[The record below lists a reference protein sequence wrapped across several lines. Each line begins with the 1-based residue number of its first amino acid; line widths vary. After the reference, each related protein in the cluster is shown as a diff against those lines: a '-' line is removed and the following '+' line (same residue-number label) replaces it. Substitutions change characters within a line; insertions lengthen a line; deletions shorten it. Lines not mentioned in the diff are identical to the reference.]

1 MTIWNQ
7 QYLRKHMH
15 VYSSDRQMLGKVT
28 AIYEDSFQ
36 MKPEKMFARSSYF
49 PYEKITN
56 IQDEQIYLTLS
67 ADEARAKMWEI
78 RPNYLQHAG
87 DPTQL
92 FYDRGH
98 GIHDPFDEVSVG
110 RD

>member
-1 MTIWNQ
+1 MTTWNQ
-7 QYLRKHMH
+7 QDLRKHMH
-15 VYSSDRQMLGKVT
+15 VYSSDRQKLGKVN

-36 MKPEKMFARSSYF
+36 VKPEKLLARSYYF
-49 PYEKITN
+49 PYEKITT
-56 IQDEQIYLTLS
+56 IQDDQIYLTLH
-67 ADEARAKMWEI
+67 ADEAGARMWEI
-78 RPNYLQHAG
+78 RPDYQEHAG